1 MDWCG
6 IVAINKPPGLTSR
19 QIVDKVAKLVR
30 PAKAGHAGTLDPLA
44 TGVLVVAVGPATRL
58 ITHLQQGRKRYV
70 GQFRLGQRSDT
81 DDAEGQ
87 IVPGGDWTDISEADL
102 VAAASQF
109 TGVVSQI
116 PPQFSAV
123 HVDGKRAYALA
134 RKGEVVDLQARDV
147 EVFSLQVTRF
157 EPPDFELTIECG
169 SGTYIRSIGRD
180 LGGQLGCG
188 ALMTAL
194 QRTAVGPFTLEDA
207 VRFEDLDHDRLK
219 QTLQPAL
226 HAVADRP
233 RRIVD
238 SDEQRALRQGRTIP
252 IGSLTEPPNSTS
264 LSWAG
269 LTVHCDEPTAPA
281 TVALVPGADVQPKV
295 EVALIDSGGI
305 LIGMAKLEFEK
316 RRLQPEIMFPPRE

>member
-6 IVAINKPPGLTSR
+6 VVAINKPPGFTSR
-19 QIVDKVAKLVR
+19 QIVDKVAKMVR

-58 ITHLQQGRKRYV
+58 IAHLQQGRKRYV

-81 DDAEGQ
+81 DDVEGQ
-87 IVPGGDWTDISEADL
+87 IVPGGDWTGITEPAL
-102 VAAASQF
+102 REAAAQF
-109 TGVVSQI
+109 TGVVSQV
-116 PPQFSAV
+116 PPQFSAI

-157 EPPDFELTIECG
+157 EPPDFELAVECG

-180 LGGQLGCG
+180 LGEQLGCG

-194 QRTAVGPFTLEDA
+194 QRTAVGPFTLENA
-207 VRFEDLDHDRLK
+207 VSFDELDSHS
-219 QTLQPAL
+219 LQQALHPAL
-226 HAVADRP
+226 LAVADRP
-233 RRIVD
+233 QRIVD
-238 SDEQRALRQGRTIP
+238 ADEQRALRQGRTIP
-252 IGSLTEPPNSTS
+252 IGSLTVPSDSTS
-264 LSWAG
+264 LAGAG
-269 LTVHCDEPTAPA
+269 LMVHSDEPTAAA
-281 TVALVPGADVQPKV
+281 TVGPVTGAEVRPKV
-295 EVALIDSGGI
+295 EVALIDSSGI

-316 RRLQPEIMFPPRE
+316 HRLQPEIMFPPRE